1 VTPSPEEHNEFWRKL
16 HDVITWAL
24 HELKDQEGEE
34 VARAVAEQL
43 DRREFRI
50 RTRCDLDA
58 HDEPQV
64 DSLWYR
70 VEVRIADDWLELVE
84 ARWPALGVSEEHAR
98 EEIRMT
104 MLQNGIGIP
113 DDASSITDP
122 PSDDPSEA

>member
-1 VTPSPEEHNEFWRKL
+1 MTPSPEEHNEFWRKL

-43 DRREFRI
+43 DRREFRL

-58 HDEPQV
+58 HDELRV
-64 DSLWYR
+64 ASLWYI
-70 VEVRIADDWLELVE
+70 VEVPVADDWLPLVE
-84 ARWPALGVSEEHAR
+84 ARWLALGVSEEGAR

-113 DDASSITDP
+113 NDPSSITGPP
-122 PSDDPSEA
+122 PSDSEA